1 MSLLFRFKL
10 YIRTQQFEE
19 KCLYGSML
27 ICGFAIWKF
36 SLKSVKIMQSIN
48 LNTVYDI
55 LEKSNLIFEMKL
67 I

>member
-36 SLKSVKIMQSIN
+36 SLKSVKIMQYTRKI
-48 LNTVYDI
+48 
-55 LEKSNLIFEMKL
+55 KSNL
-67 I
+67 